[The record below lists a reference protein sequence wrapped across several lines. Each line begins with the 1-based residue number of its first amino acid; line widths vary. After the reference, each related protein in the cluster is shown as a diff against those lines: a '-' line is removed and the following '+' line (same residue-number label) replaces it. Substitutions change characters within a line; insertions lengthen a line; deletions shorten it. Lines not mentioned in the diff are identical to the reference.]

1 LFLLHFF
8 IDVPIKGDRLS
19 SFEMEKRQ
27 LEGVGRTA
35 ATSLRRHP
43 MTKSIL
49 TALAVLFS
57 LSAPA
62 FAAGTVY
69 QEEPA
74 SEQPEQPAGEGES
87 SGGSD

>member
-1 LFLLHFF
+1 
-8 IDVPIKGDRLS
+8 
-19 SFEMEKRQ
+19 
-27 LEGVGRTA
+27 
-35 ATSLRRHP
+35 

-57 LSAPA
+57 LSAPV

-69 QEEPA
+69 QEAPA